1 VTAVVG
7 VDEAGVSMVTAI
19 ARESARHGA
28 LVLLTAVPDGSVAQL
43 CRAKGARV
51 LQVDFDHPETMG
63 AKRFWRKV
71 HRLYLLSPDPSTN
84 LRRLSTI
91 GELLGDTAV
100 GRRTPLSVRIDDP
113 WLAIAWRAEQFG
125 GSDTRW
131 AGDAVGKYEVTARRL
146 LDQIT
151 SVGTITQ
158 VLICGS
164 SQLTLALCAD
174 MSRRRLERDYH
185 PLEAESDLPKLVLVD
200 EDAKRY
206 LDDHEFHER
215 ARGFGTSAVAIDIVE
230 DAASETVLRAL
241 VEGQEGRA
249 AAIFVDSVTDPT
261 TATRLAAR
269 FPALQ
274 VYAWD
279 PQSTVAA
286 DSVPIAGKL
295 RNYRLGIDLPDGQ
308 AHDNWERAA
317 MLIHEKYVAATPEA
331 KRNTPVT
338 VPWANLS
345 PFYRESN
352 RRQVHNALRTVEQ
365 VGGHTWNTW
374 GDAPDE
380 LTSEALDGLE
390 PLDQL
395 QRLGFAEDAIY
406 AMAQAEFEDWSR
418 DHRREGWTYGP
429 ERDYVGKHHEK
440 LVDTWAD
447 TFRDE
452 ALRRAALRSLATTL
466 IQLRELGYRS
476 KPKWRPYRRVGE
488 VNAHRRYRPWTWTT
502 TSGDV
507 MRASAGDWD
516 VRDDADARWSVR
528 NDVFRTSYRRMRG
541 SRWAA
546 DGVVFARAAQPG
558 ETIETLE
565 GPSTTVEG
573 DWVVMGDKGEQWSTP
588 DAKFTNRYIG
598 PVSFQER
605 FEHWKTRNE
614 R

>member
-1 VTAVVG
+1 
-7 VDEAGVSMVTAI
+7 
-19 ARESARHGA
+19 
-28 LVLLTAVPDGSVAQL
+28 
-43 CRAKGARV
+43 V

-63 AKRFWRKV
+63 SKRFWRKV
-71 HRLYLLSPDPSTN
+71 QRLYLLSPDPSTN
-84 LRRLSTI
+84 LRRLGTL
-91 GELLGDTAV
+91 GEVLGDGATS
-100 GRRTPLSVRIDDP
+100 RRAPLIVRIDDP

-151 SVGTITQ
+151 SVATITQ

-185 PLEAESDLPKLVLVD
+185 PLEAESELPKLVLVD
-200 EDAKRY
+200 DDAKRY

-215 ARGFGTSAVAIDIVE
+215 ARGFGTSKVAIDIVE
-230 DAASETVLRAL
+230 GAVSESVLRAL
-241 VEGQEGRA
+241 VHGREGCA

-269 FPALQ
+269 FPGLQ

-295 RNYRLGIDLPDGQ
+295 RNYRLGIDLPAGQ

-317 MLIHEKYVAATPEA
+317 MLIHEKYVATTPEVE
-331 KRNTPVT
+331 RNTPAT
-338 VPWANLS
+338 VPWAKLA

-352 RRQVHNALRTVEQ
+352 RRQVGNALRTVEQ

-374 GDAPDE
+374 GDAPDD
-380 LTSEALDGLE
+380 LTPEALDGLA

-406 AMAQAEFEDWSR
+406 ALAQAEFEDWRRYYR
-418 DHRREGWTYGP
+418 DAGWTRGP
-429 ERDYVGKHHEK
+429 KRDDVNKRHEK
-440 LVDTWAD
+440 LVDSWAE
-447 TFRDE
+447 TFGNEELLD
-452 ALRRAALRSLATTL
+452 AALRSLATTL
-466 IQLRELGYRS
+466 TELRELGYRS

-488 VNAHRRYRPWTWTT
+488 VNARRRYRPWSWTT
-502 TSGDV
+502 ASGDV
-507 MRASAGDWD
+507 MRAKAGDWD
-516 VRDDADARWSVR
+516 LRDDADARWSVR
-528 NDVFRTSYRRMRG
+528 NDVFRTSYRRVRG

-546 DGVVFARAAQPG
+546 NGVVFARQAQPG

-573 DWVVMGDKGEQWSTP
+573 DWVVMGDTGEQWATP
-588 DAKFTNRYIG
+588 DAKFTQRYTG

-605 FEHWKTRNE
+605 FEHWNTVTPR
-614 R
+614 